1 MTEASMTGTTRDID
15 TEILELERRYWEA
28 IRARDVRTAV
38 SLTEFPCLIA
48 GASGARSVDQPS
60 YEKMMTGASWQ
71 LHAFEIEGGAEVRQ
85 LTDDVAVIVYRV
97 REEMTVEGKPV
108 TLRAADSSV
117 WVRRKDGWRCAAHTE
132 AGAGDAFGRR
142 EAGPAR

>member
-1 MTEASMTGTTRDID
+1 MPATTTRIEG
-15 TEILELERRYWEA
+15 EILELERRYWEA
-28 IRARDVRTAV
+28 MRARDVQAAV
-38 SLTEFPCLIA
+38 ALTDFPCLIA
-48 GASGARSVDQPS
+48 GASGVRSVDQPT
-60 YEKMMTGASWQ
+60 YEKMLTGASWRI
-71 LHAFEIEGGAEVRQ
+71 HEFEIENGAEVRQ

-132 AGAGDAFGRR
+132 AVAGDAFGRTQGG
-142 EAGPAR
+142 AGR